1 LTKFEKFLANLP
13 PVAYMIGRSKTMI
26 LPGFHG
32 LCLYDVIIFFFNQVH
47 KLGLRDRASAIAF
60 NFIMA
65 IPAAA
70 IFLFTLIPYFPI
82 ARNMQDELFKFIQD
96 VLPNTE
102 SRTLI
107 MTTMLDLFN
116 KQKTGLLS
124 IGFIVALF
132 YSSNAMLGIIR
143 TFDRSLTTKRK
154 KTFLQRRLRAI
165 KLTIVLV
172 LLLIVTILLCIGQGA
187 LFASFLH
194 WLGLSSKQKTF
205 WTDLLRWLIVVML
218 FFFSVAYTYK
228 YAPSIPKRWKLW
240 SPGAVFA
247 TFLIVLTTWLFAF
260 WAQHFSSYNR
270 VYGSIGALLII
281 MLLIFINSLMLLIGY
296 ELNISINYL
305 KLKAEEK
312 EIEERILQ
320 EKAKELPESFTQN
333 RILKK

>member
-1 LTKFEKFLANLP
+1 MTKFENFLANLR
-13 PVAYMIGRSKTMI
+13 PVVFLTRKSKTII

-32 LCLYDVIIFFFNQVH
+32 LCLFDVIKYFVGQVNR
-47 KLGLRDRASAIAF
+47 LGLRDRASAIAF

-82 ARNMQDELFKFIQD
+82 AKNMQDELFKFIQE

-102 SRTLI
+102 SRALI

-124 IGFIVALF
+124 VGFIVALF

-143 TFDRSLTTKRK
+143 TFDRSLTEKRK
-154 KTFLQRRLRAI
+154 KSFLQKRLRAI
-165 KLTIVLV
+165 KLTVVLII
-172 LLLIVTILLCIGQGA
+172 LIIITILLCIGQGA

-194 WLGLSSKQKTF
+194 WIGLSSHQKNF
-205 WTDLLRWLIVVML
+205 WTDLLRWLIVILL
-218 FFFSVAYTYK
+218 FFFAVGYIYK

-247 TFLIVLTTWLFAF
+247 TFLIVLTTWLFSI
-260 WAQHFSSYNR
+260 WAQNFSSYNR
-270 VYGSIGALLII
+270 IYGSIGALLII

-305 KLKAEEK
+305 KLKAEDKKSAEK
-312 EIEERILQ
+312 EADQ
-320 EKAKELPESFTQN
+320 KQAEKPEPFTQN
-333 RILKK
+333 RIIKK

>member
-1 LTKFEKFLANLP
+1 LTKFERFLVSLP
-13 PVAYMIGRSKTMI
+13 PIAYLVKKSKVWA
-26 LPGFHG
+26 LPGVKE
-32 LCLYDVIIFFFNQVH
+32 LCLYDVVIFFFGQVN

-82 ARNMQDELFKFIQD
+82 AKNMQDELFKFIQE
-96 VLPNTE
+96 VLPNSE
-102 SRTLI
+102 SRELI

-124 IGFIVALF
+124 IGFILALF

-154 KTFLQRRLRAI
+154 KTFMQKRLRAI
-165 KLTIVLV
+165 KLTLVLV

-194 WLGLSSKQKTF
+194 WLGVSTKHRNF
-205 WTDLLRWLIVVML
+205 WTDSLRWIIVIMT
-218 FFFSVAYTYK
+218 FFFSIAYIYK

-247 TFLIVLTTWLFAF
+247 TFLIVLTTWVFSI

-296 ELNISINYL
+296 ELNISIIYL
-305 KLKAEEK
+305 KLKAEERQ
-312 EIEERILQ
+312 IEEKILQ
-320 EKAKELPESFTQN
+320 EKQQEIPQPFTQN
-333 RILKK
+333 RIIKK